1 MNIAYFLLPKSRIAY
16 LYDDFTIRQG
26 LEKMRNRGYT
36 AIPVITRDGRYVGTV
51 SEGDFLWRLLSD
63 GTDLTMK
70 KAESLRVCDI
80 IGNKYPAVRIT
91 VTMDALLESAMNQN
105 FIPVVDDLDK
115 FIGIVTRR
123 DIIGYLAKKETAAL
137 DRSPLKSLKKPVD
150 VNHRPVFL
158 FIISAMLETR
168 IVAKRGSAL
177 LVRHLF

>member
-123 DIIGYLAKKETAAL
+123 DIIGYLAKKETAVL
-137 DRSPLKSLKKPVD
+137 DRLPSK
-150 VNHRPVFL
+150 
-158 FIISAMLETR
+158 ISFPFYYQRYA
-168 IVAKRGSAL
+168 
-177 LVRHLF
+177 